1 MQGKQLLSEKFWNL
15 WNQIPHDAISQIN
28 QKSENQICI
37 SSLSPPQMV
46 FLFLSGSSDKTF
58 IKDTL
63 FHLYQQNVFCIT
75 LIIPGALQ
83 ESSQQIELSLK
94 RISSDQTLQK
104 LPLIIL
110 GYNLNGSY
118 TLLQDFLRAH
128 PKHKIFF
135 VNCNF
140 DQSQKNNMK
149 SFLINSN
156 QKWLDFIYNIYKTE
170 IRK

>member
-1 MQGKQLLSEKFWNL
+1 MNFDGSFTMNDTYCFHKK
-15 WNQIPHDAISQIN
+15 SQY
-28 QKSENQICI
+28 E
-37 SSLSPPQMV
+37 
-46 FLFLSGSSDKTF
+46 
-58 IKDTL
+58 
-63 FHLYQQNVFCIT
+63 H
-75 LIIPGALQ
+75 A
-83 ESSQQIELSLK
+83 
-94 RISSDQTLQK
+94 DQTLQK

-140 DQSQKNNMK
+140 DQSQKNNME